1 MTTLNNGILTVR
13 IDNHGAELCSL
24 KRGDREYLWGAYPE
38 FWKRHSPVLFPIVG
52 SVWNGEYRSK
62 GKTYE
67 MGQHGLARDMD
78 FTPVSSSGDEA
89 WFELHST
96 EDTLLKYP
104 YPFVLRIG
112 YRLKENTL
120 EVYWEVE
127 NPSDEEMY
135 FQIGAHPAFYW
146 PMLSTEAIKSGLDA
160 MKEELA
166 KDKKRGYFKFEV
178 DKPLK
183 LLSFFP
189 EDFEFISSDVI
200 GKKGC
205 IDDSCG
211 RYQQICDNMLGVTTE
226 FFDQD
231 AFIIDKPKIK
241 AVTLCDM
248 EEKEYL
254 TLRSNTPL
262 VGLWSPPKKNAPFV
276 CIEPWYGRADDMN
289 YKGDFEE
296 KPYMNRL
303 EPKAVFKAN
312 YEITIH

>member
-13 IDNHGAELCSL
+13 IDNHGAELCSI

-62 GKTYE
+62 GKTFA

-78 FTPVSSSGDEA
+78 FSPVSSSGDEA
-89 WFELHST
+89 WFELCST
-96 EDTLLKYP
+96 EETLLKYP

-120 EVYWEVE
+120 EVCWEVE
-127 NPSDEEMY
+127 NPSDAEMY

-146 PMLSTEAIKSGLDA
+146 PMLSNEAIRDGLDA
-160 MKEELA
+160 MKKELA
-166 KDKKRGYFKFEV
+166 KDEKRGFFRFEV
-178 DKPLK
+178 DKPFK
-183 LLSFFP
+183 LPSFFP
-189 EDFEFISSDVI
+189 EDFEFIKSDVI

-205 IDDSCG
+205 IDDSSDRCL
-211 RYQQICDNMLGVTTE
+211 QICDNMLPIGTKL
-226 FFDQD
+226 FDED
-231 AFIIDKPKIK
+231 ALIINRPKIM
-241 AVTLCDM
+241 AVTLCDL
-248 EEKEYL
+248 EENDYL
-254 TLRSNTPL
+254 TLRCNTPL
-262 VGLWSPPKKNAPFV
+262 VGLWSPPRKNAPFV

-303 EPKAVFKAN
+303 APKDIFKAS